1 MNLLNSFL
9 LDCCPLAT
17 SLTDIPSSACPENI
31 GQIQRYWFVRNGV
44 VIWDTTDPLLNLPSS
59 IALANHEVEKISGW
73 NILFSAI
80 DDSHVVLTP
89 LIGGES
95 LIAAGSPV
103 TFGSGDNS
111 TLNGEVYVTAINPSD
126 ASVRFDSLTASQ
138 ISAFRTLTCEG
149 SGLEVFL
156 ISQEGKI
163 WGSLIGDKFTGFDCT
178 NVVLG
183 SLMNNGFGT
192 RDSNNM
198 TFQLPFD
205 WDETKFAI
213 TPVDFSALTV

>member
-17 SLTDIPSSACPENI
+17 SLTDIPSSSCPENI
-31 GQIQRYWFVRNGV
+31 GQIQRYWFVRKGV
-44 VIWDTTDPLLNLPSS
+44 VVLDTLAPYTNSTPLSVNGQDPLL
-59 IALANHEVEKISGW
+59 LATW
-73 NILFSAI
+73 NILFSAV

-89 LIGGES
+89 LIGGDS
-95 LIAAGSPV
+95 TVTAGSPV
-103 TFGSGDNS
+103 TFGGGDNS
-111 TLNGEVYVTAINPSD
+111 TLNGEQFVTAINPSD
-126 ASVRFDSLTASQ
+126 VSVRFDSLTASQ

-149 SGLEVFL
+149 NGLEVFL

-163 WGSLIGDKFTGFDCT
+163 WGSQTGDLFKGFDCT

-183 SLMNNGFGT
+183 SLTNSGFGT
-192 RDSNNM
+192 RDSNTM

-205 WDETKFAI
+205 WDETKAFL
-213 TPVDFSALTV
+213 TPSDFNALTV